1 MSRSQR
7 AIAVATALA
16 LSTGSGVARAQ
27 PAADVPPDAASQ
39 RKITPPKLV
48 KFVEAEFPPSEV
60 ASGKGAA
67 VVLQIAID
75 ATGAV
80 ADVKVT
86 ESAGP
91 AFDAAA
97 VAAAKQFVFEPA
109 KVDGNAIPVKIGY
122 RYVFTF
128 VEKIVKKTTAD
139 FQGTVRDR
147 RTKQVLP
154 NVRVAIDT
162 GQQTITDE
170 QGKFQILDVPVGE
183 HTVTLSGENLATVGT
198 TETFEVAKRIDATYE
213 VEPKKEKSGNPD
225 EEEEIVVTAPR
236 IKKQIVSTQ
245 VAAEQATRVPG
256 TQGDVLKVVENLPGV
271 ARAAAGSGALVVWGS
286 APQDTRV
293 YVDGIHVPRL
303 YHDGGYRSIVSSDF
317 VKSVELIPGG
327 YGAEYGRGL
336 GGLVTVALKP
346 LDEEGI
352 HGSVAADTIDASA
365 SVRAKV
371 SDHLHVAIAARK
383 SYLDADLA
391 AVTSENVGEYV
402 PIPKYWDGQARV
414 VYDFGSHETLE
425 LGGLISSDVTT
436 RTLLNSDPALTTS
449 QTTGT
454 DFNRVYLRYQ
464 KHLADGSL
472 IEVTPSFGTN
482 STSLTNL
489 YGATPTDLMNFS
501 DVYALRTSWRGP
513 VLPFLRATVGLDAE
527 ATSSSL
533 HRLGSIG
540 APPREGDIYVFGEPP
555 PPQINADDWQTV
567 IASVASYAEG
577 DVSLLDDTLHIIPG
591 ARFEPFI
598 STTNKVIPPAGSNP
612 AVGYTREDA
621 EIEPRIAVRYAMT
634 PRVGWKA
641 AYGLYHQSPQAE
653 DLSAQFGNP
662 TLGLSNAGHYLAGG
676 NFQLTDTLAL
686 EATGFYSQS
695 FDLAMRNPDESP
707 LVAQALLPIG
717 KGRSYGTQFL
727 LRQQTWAHFFGWV
740 SYSLLRSER
749 QDAPG
754 LAWRLFDYDQTHV
767 FTALGS
773 YDLGAGFEV
782 GARFR
787 AATGYPRTPVIGAY
801 YSASI
806 NTYEPIFG
814 AHNSIRIPP
823 FLSLD
828 VRVAKRF
835 KIDRTEAEVY
845 LDVQNVTNHSNPEE
859 IVYNTTYTQQG
870 YITGLPILPV
880 LGARWSW

>member
-1 MSRSQR
+1 MTRSRA

-16 LSTGSGVARAQ
+16 LATRAGTATAQ
-27 PAADVPPDAASQ
+27 PQPPPDAAPQ
-39 RKITPPKLV
+39 RTIVPPKLV
-48 KFVEAEFPPSEV
+48 HFVEAEFPQSE
-60 ASGKGAA
+60 AAAGKGAV

-75 ATGAV
+75 ATGQV
-80 ADVKVT
+80 ADVKVL
-86 ESAGP
+86 ESAGA

-97 VAAAKQFVFEPA
+97 VAAARQFVFAPA
-109 KVDGNAIPVKIGY
+109 LVDGKAIPVKITY

-128 VEKIVKKTTAD
+128 VEKMVKRTTAD
-139 FQGTVRDR
+139 FAGTVRDR
-147 RTKQVLP
+147 ASKQP
-154 NVRVAIDT
+154 MPDVRVALDT
-162 GQQTITDE
+162 GQQTVTDQ
-170 QGKFQILDVPVGE
+170 QGRFQILDVPVGE
-183 HTVTLSGENLATVGT
+183 HSVTLSGEKLATVGT

-213 VEPKKEKSGNPD
+213 VEPKKDRSSNPD

-236 IKKQIVSTQ
+236 IKKQVVSTQ
-245 VAAEQATRVPG
+245 VAAEQAKSVPG

-271 ARAAAGSGALVVWGS
+271 ARAAAGSGTLVVWGS

-352 HGSVAADTIDASA
+352 HGTVAADTIDASA

-371 SDHLHVAIAARK
+371 ADHLHVAVAARK
-383 SYLDADLA
+383 SYLDSVLA
-391 AVTSENVGEYV
+391 AVTSENVGQYV
-402 PIPKYWDGQARV
+402 PIPVYWDGQARV
-414 VYDFGSHETLE
+414 VYDFGSHETVE
-425 LGGLISSDVTT
+425 LAGLVSSDVTT

-449 QTTGT
+449 QTTET
-454 DFNRVYLRYQ
+454 DFNRVWVRYE
-464 KHLADGSL
+464 KHMADGA
-472 IEVTPSFGTN
+472 IVDVTPSFGTN
-482 STSLTNL
+482 YSSLTNL
-489 YGATPTDLMNFS
+489 YGAIPTDLTNS
-501 DVYALRTSWRGP
+501 TQVYALRSSWRGP
-513 VLPFLRATVGLDAE
+513 ILPWLRGNVGLDAE
-527 ATSSSL
+527 GTSSTL

-555 PPQINADDWQTV
+555 PPQIDSDDWQTV
-567 IASVASYAEG
+567 IASVAAYAEG
-577 DVSLLDDTLHIIPG
+577 DVALFDDTLHIVPG

-598 STTNKVIPPAGSNP
+598 SATNKMIPPVGTNP
-612 AVGYTREDA
+612 PVAYTREDA

-634 PRVGWKA
+634 PRVTWKA

-653 DLSAQFGNP
+653 DLSAEFGNP

-676 NFQLTDTLAL
+676 AFQLTEAL
-686 EATGFYSQS
+686 TVEATGFYSQS

-717 KGRSYGTQFL
+717 KGRSYGTQLL
-727 LRQQTWAHFFGWV
+727 LRQQKVGRFFGWV

-754 LAWRLFDYDQTHV
+754 LEWRLFDYDQTHV

-801 YSASI
+801 YDSS
-806 NTYEPIFG
+806 TKVYEPIFG
-814 AHNSIRIPP
+814 AHNSIRIPA
-823 FLSLD
+823 FYSLD
-828 VRVAKRF
+828 VRLAKRF
-835 KIDRTEAEVY
+835 KLGRTELEIY
-845 LDVQNVTNHSNPEE
+845 LDVQNVTNHANPEE
-859 IVYNTTYTQQG
+859 IVYNTTYTQRG

-880 LGARWSW
+880 VGARWSW